1 MCAREERPSTQ
12 AGGIQWSWGRG
23 RPCRERKPLEGFK
36 QGSDR
41 SVWNF
46 SKRTDHGRGV
56 DWAAREKRAPRAWG
70 VVGGRSRGVE
80 ETPGFLA

>member
-1 MCAREERPSTQ
+1 MRAREERPGTQ
-12 AGGIQWSWGRG
+12 AGGIQRGWGRG
-23 RPCRERKPLEGFK
+23 RPCQERKPLEGFK

-56 DWAAREKRAPRAWG
+56 DWG

-80 ETPGFLA
+80 GTPGFLA